1 MKQQQEEVNKKPKQ
15 EKPTKQKAK
24 IRKKGLTKQEQ
35 KTFKTCR
42 KIVFF
47 KHHQLTFQ
55 TKPFF
60 GHKKHQCAQLVFFFL
75 VL

>member
-1 MKQQQEEVNKKPKQ
+1 MKQQHEEVKKKPKE

-24 IRKKGLTKQEQ
+24 IRKKGLTKQKQ
-35 KTFKTCR
+35 KKLQNLL

-55 TKPFF
+55 TKPFL
-60 GHKKHQCAQLVFFFL
+60 HQKTK
-75 VL
+75 